1 MYCSKFS
8 HAVDKTKRSKLKKL
22 SEPAHINSPVSQTP
36 PERIKLTLQMQRLKC
51 AELEQQLNEMK
62 AEIKNSSI
70 EVGHELSKDLT
81 SILGKTS
88 AKITPFM
95 KLFWQQQKKMFSSS
109 ATGVRFH
116 PMIIRY
122 CLSLAAKSPSC
133 YEELRNSGILV
144 LPSQRTLRDYRNFIR
159 PKRGFHESVLQE
171 LKAMTDLYFDVQRY
185 IVLLFDE
192 MKIMSN
198 LVFDKVTGE
207 LIGYVDL
214 GDPDINFATLDKADA
229 VATHALVFLV
239 RGVCT
244 ELKFSLAYFTTNG
257 ITAIQLMPLFWE
269 AVCILESTCNL
280 WVVAATSDG
289 ASPNRSFYRMHTAL
303 DGNAGK
309 EVCYGTINLYAP
321 HRFIYFFSDTPHLLK
336 TTRNCL
342 YHSGSGTCTRYMWN
356 DGHYLLWQHIAQ
368 LFYQD
373 VENGLKLL
381 PRLTF
386 DHIKLSS
393 YSTMRVNLAAQ
404 VLSASVAAV
413 LKAFSPP
420 ETAGTAKLCEM
431 VDSFFDCLNVRSTQE
446 HQKKRKP
453 FLAPY
458 ISTTDKR
465 FDWLEG
471 EFLKYLKEWKQSTL
485 NRPGNF
491 TANARSRMFLSWQTF
506 EGVQITTHSVV
517 EATKF
522 LLQEGVEYVLTERF
536 CQDALE
542 EYFGSQRKI
551 GRRNDNP
558 DIRMFGYNDNTI
570 RIQRS
575 VSCQSGNTRG
585 RKDKRKAW
593 VNVSNDPLPKRK
605 RNDL

>member
-1 MYCSKFS
+1 MTNLSVSNLVKDMERYFICPGVEHSTCSDVIQHVIPKFVDHLKEEESFQSKQYWRAKGCELLCEGSNQPCMFCSKCS
-8 HAVDKTKRSKLKKL
+8 HASDKTKRSKLKKL

-70 EVGHELSKDLT
+70 EVGHELGKDLT
-81 SILGKTS
+81 SILGKAS

-95 KLFWQQQKKMFSSS
+95 ELFWQQQKKLVSSS

-171 LKAMTDLYFDVQRY
+171 LTAMTDTYFDVQRH

-192 MKIMSN
+192 MEIMSN

-214 GDPDINFATLDKADA
+214 SDPDINFATLDKADP

-244 ELKFSLAYFTTNG
+244 DLKFSLAYFVTNG

-269 AVCILESTCNL
+269 AVCILELTCNL

-309 EVCYGTINLYAP
+309 EVCYRTINLYAP
-321 HRFIYFFSDTPHLLK
+321 HRFVYFFSDAPHLLK
-336 TTRNCL
+336 TTRNSL
-342 YHSGSGTCTRYMWN
+342 YHSGSGTCTRY
-356 DGHYLLWQHIAQ
+356 
-368 LFYQD
+368 
-373 VENGLKLL
+373 
-381 PRLTF
+381 
-386 DHIKLSS
+386 
-393 YSTMRVNLAAQ
+393 
-404 VLSASVAAV
+404 VLCSGIICIFV
-413 LKAFSPP
+413 
-420 ETAGTAKLCEM
+420 
-431 VDSFFDCLNVRSTQE
+431 
-446 HQKKRKP
+446 
-453 FLAPY
+453 
-458 ISTTDKR
+458 I
-465 FDWLEG
+465 
-471 EFLKYLKEWKQSTL
+471 TL
-485 NRPGNF
+485 NR
-491 TANARSRMFLSWQTF
+491 R
-506 EGVQITTHSVV
+506 
-517 EATKF
+517 
-522 LLQEGVEYVLTERF
+522 
-536 CQDALE
+536 
-542 EYFGSQRKI
+542 
-551 GRRNDNP
+551 
-558 DIRMFGYNDNTI
+558 
-570 RIQRS
+570 
-575 VSCQSGNTRG
+575 
-585 RKDKRKAW
+585 
-593 VNVSNDPLPKRK
+593 
-605 RNDL
+605 